1 MEFTPLGAELDF
13 DTDQLCSLFDA
24 LSQELSKPFVEK
36 RIESGS
42 NKKDPL
48 GNYYLDELT
57 DVINQL
63 NMRERDLQ
71 AAIGIAKLLLDNT
84 ITLKNTNEDLQQEI
98 EDLES
103 QLRTTKQE
111 MKYLKE
117 SLMMTEEQFD
127 RTSSNLR
134 AAEEQISTLTQ
145 ERDYFRAES
154 EKLAKKSTQSEVVVT
169 KTVEDDSLKKRS
181 NRLESKDR
189 VGICD

>member
-1 MEFTPLGAELDF
+1 
-13 DTDQLCSLFDA
+13 
-24 LSQELSKPFVEK
+24 
-36 RIESGS
+36 
-42 NKKDPL
+42 
-48 GNYYLDELT
+48 
-57 DVINQL
+57 
-63 NMRERDLQ
+63 MRERDLQ

-127 RTSSNLR
+127 RASSDLR
-134 AAEEQISTLTQ
+134 GAEEQISTLTQ
-145 ERDYFRAES
+145 ERDYYKAEN
-154 EKLAKKSTQSEVVVT
+154 EKLAKKSSHNEVVVT

-181 NRLESKDR
+181 NRLESKNR
-189 VGICD
+189 IGICD